1 MIFRFPKKAAVFLR
15 NLATISLSWQTI
27 IEWVKHLYIFFLYM
41 HCTNYLNINTE
52 TKGYSNNIYED
63 SMVDKLTI
71 RLHPVKPNGLV
82 ESNTI

>member
-1 MIFRFPKKAAVFLR
+1 
-15 NLATISLSWQTI
+15 
-27 IEWVKHLYIFFLYM
+27 M